1 MVELI
6 EILRAKSGEQSNYL
20 LKEHLKEAALRA
32 LDLYKFVNENGG
44 SFNYS
49 IAQNNELF
57 EKLVVSAVIHD
68 LGKIDY
74 GFQNKVFNK
83 LDKETEK
90 FQELRNFLSPL
101 NNPQINYP
109 RHEILST
116 IWSIFLINNTDLDK
130 KVRTAILLHHYN
142 EYFIAEKDLMEI
154 IFSYKRAVISY
165 LMFIRENADELNSFL
180 NQLFEYIQKE
190 IENQKYSE
198 GVLNIGISALTTLNS
213 KIDTNIIDLLIE
225 KIESHED
232 DISEFAEFYE
242 IKNEDPDYDFLVFL
256 GFLRRCD
263 YSSSGNVDI
272 ERGDLKEVFNGLSGT
287 IKDNISKDKSE
298 IYLWQKEVLEKI
310 DSEKSLVLVAPTGSG
325 KTEFALIWAENNKRK
340 LLYTLPL
347 RVALN
352 DLFSRFGNPKEGY
365 FKGGSVDILH
375 STAFIEYM
383 KEEKDNK
390 KLDMDKKITSTKML
404 SSPVVLTTP
413 DQIFLTSL
421 NYYGSDKVISL
432 YPFSSVVIDEIQT
445 YNEEMAAIILKT
457 LEIIH
462 KLNGKVLIITATF
475 PPYFEKFFDRI
486 FGEDLEI
493 VDVATLDTNTKSK
506 IKNFDLRRHK
516 IKVVEDSLFKTD
528 SQLNEK
534 ADLTDFINEFNDKN
548 LFLVVNNVGKAIN
561 LFKAL
566 EDEENVYLLHSR
578 LIEREKSRRIKEI
591 KDKIENGEKV
601 TVVATQ
607 IIEASVDLDFDVMIT
622 EISTIDSQVQRW
634 GRVHRNRDAN
644 YVQDNP
650 NIIIFSGECK
660 DGSLNVDKGTAFVY
674 DIKVIEKTFEVLKE
688 YELLSKSLNY
698 EEERKMINDVFK
710 REIEGV
716 KLKCLYEDE
725 IEKILD
731 YLNYFTVEKKSQA
744 QKLFRD
750 IAGYKLVVPDLIK
763 LKEIDNKF
771 LENFAEILKGGD
783 KQSWREVIDQIKEN
797 TGEEKDI
804 WALKKVLYEN
814 SLNVPLYHLEK
825 SNFWGRGTHEFKG
838 FYIWNTISEESLN
851 SLKEYGLDSIFNEK
865 DKTEFY

>member
-1 MVELI
+1 MAELI

-20 LKEHLKEAALRA
+20 LKEHLKEAVLRA
-32 LDLYKFVNENGG
+32 LDLYKFVDENED
-44 SFNYS
+44 SFNYVV
-49 IAQNNELF
+49 AQNKELF
-57 EKLVVSAVIHD
+57 EKLVVSAIIHD

-74 GFQNKVFNK
+74 GFQNKVFSK

-101 NNPQINYP
+101 NNPQISYP

-116 IWSIFLINNTDLDK
+116 IWSIFLINNKDLDK

-154 IFSYKRAVISY
+154 IFSYKSAVISY
-165 LMFIRENADELNSFL
+165 LGFIRENADELNSFL
-180 NQLFEYIQKE
+180 NQLFEYTKE
-190 IENQKYSE
+190 EIKKSGYSK
-198 GVLNIGISALTTLNS
+198 GVLNIGISALNSLNP

-225 KIESHED
+225 KIKSHED

-263 YSSSGNVDI
+263 YSSSGDVDI
-272 ERGDLKEVFNGLSGT
+272 ERGDLKEVFNGLSDV
-287 IKDNISKDKSE
+287 IKNNISKDKSE
-298 IYLWQKEVLEKI
+298 IHLWQKDVLKDI
-310 DSEKSLVLVAPTGSG
+310 DSEKSFVLVAPTGSG
-325 KTEFALIWAENNKRK
+325 KTEFALLWAEMNKRK

-352 DLFSRFGNPKEGY
+352 DLFSRFGNHEDGY
-365 FKGGSVDILH
+365 FKGDFVDILH

-390 KLDMDKKITSTKML
+390 ELDMDKKITSTKML

-493 VDVATLDTNTKSK
+493 VDVATIDTNTKSK

-516 IKVVEDSLFKTD
+516 IRVVEDSLFKMD

-534 ADLTDFINEFNDKN
+534 VDLTDFINEFNDKN

-561 LFKAL
+561 LFKSL

-578 LIEREKSRRIKEI
+578 LIEREKSRRIEEI
-591 KDKIENGEKV
+591 KNKIENDEKV

-607 IIEASVDLDFDVMIT
+607 IIEASIDLDFDAMIT

-634 GRVHRNRDAN
+634 GRVHRNRNAN

-650 NIIIFSGECK
+650 NIIIFSGKSK
-660 DGSLNVDKGTAFVY
+660 DGSLNVDKGTTFVY
-674 DIKVIEKTFEVLKE
+674 DTKVIEKTFEVLKE

-698 EEERKMINDVFK
+698 EEERKMINDVFE

-771 LENFAEILKGGD
+771 LENFAEILKEGD

-814 SLNVPLYHLEK
+814 SLNVPLYRLEK